1 MKTNEAR
8 VLIFLKSAGTEVKYA
23 SYIASKLEISYNY
36 LLQTLKTM
44 LIKGWVTQYKR
55 HNRVYYQ
62 LTVIAPIDEAVSLHS
77 GLPIEEIREDRLN
90 QMEEKIK

>member
-8 VLIFLKSAGTEVKYA
+8 VLIFLKSAGTENKYA
-23 SYIASKLEISYNY
+23 SFISSKLEISYNY

-62 LTVIAPIDEAVSLHS
+62 LTEFAPINEAIALHS
-77 GLPIEEIREDRLN
+77 STEH
-90 QMEEKIK
+90 QTTMEE